1 MRFNSRKR
9 SATDK
14 GKILGK
20 AQIGELFV
28 RERALRLPS
37 PLPGKWRIMI
47 SEKSLRQLIT
57 ILTALFLFALCISLL
72 SQLLQSRGSH
82 LVEQNRLSI
91 LHTQLAA
98 QNIIASL
105 STDVGNG
112 QTVRPLT
119 AELLS
124 QSLVAGAL
132 AEDRVFVLVDNFG
145 VILASAPS
153 PTKLSGQRI
162 TDVLGPKFITD
173 TD

>member
-1 MRFNSRKR
+1 MRFNSRMR

-20 AQIGELFV
+20 AQIGELFF

-47 SEKSLRQLIT
+47 SEKSLRRLIT

-91 LHTQLAA
+91 LHAELAA
-98 QNIIASL
+98 QNIVASL
-105 STDVGNG
+105 AADVATGK
-112 QTVRPLT
+112 R
-119 AELLS
+119 
-124 QSLVAGAL
+124 
-132 AEDRVFVLVDNFG
+132 
-145 VILASAPS
+145 SA
-153 PTKLSGQRI
+153 R
-162 TDVLGPKFITD
+162 
-173 TD
+173 